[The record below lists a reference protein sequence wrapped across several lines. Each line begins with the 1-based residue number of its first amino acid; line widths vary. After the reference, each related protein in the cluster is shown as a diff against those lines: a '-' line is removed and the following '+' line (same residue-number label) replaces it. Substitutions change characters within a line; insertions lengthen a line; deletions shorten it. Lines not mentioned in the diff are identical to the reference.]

1 MLMSLELDELE
12 LVSGGQ
18 NITTVT
24 NSRGSTTTNQSDYA
38 YCTSAVTQACRTAN
52 PGMLWGTNEPKAA
65 QCTIESM
72 PKASGLPPT
81 GQ

>member
-1 MLMSLELDELE
+1 MLTSLELDELE

-18 NITTVT
+18 NTTT
-24 NSRGSTTTNQSDYA
+24 ISNPRGSTTTVQSDYA
-38 YCTSAVTQACRTAN
+38 YCTTAVSQACRTAN

-65 QCTIESM
+65 QCTIESL
-72 PKASGLPPT
+72 PKACGLPPT